1 MMFSTLVNSV
11 VLKCALEIKLA
22 WIGIELENCNII
34 VCNIVP
40 NIKIQYRFNEKFTD
54 KDLGQCFISFTCL

>member
-1 MMFSTLVNSV
+1 MMFSTLVNFV

-22 WIGIELENCNII
+22 WIGIGLENCSVI
-34 VCNIVP
+34 VCNIAP
-40 NIKIQYRFNEKFTD
+40 NRKILYHFNEKFTD